1 MNTLSWVRSSGLS
14 ALVSAS
20 CSVSQQHNSSSTCTL
35 SAEETWWALLNLHRA
50 SQDIRRCQ
58 VAKQEL
64 SQPMMHRLGFLLCRV
79 VFLLNSLQ
87 QPALSLAP
95 RSVQAA
101 SSHPDWL
108 LTQRD
113 GALVLG
119 KGDREENLW
128 AGGKLQIGEKKQ
140 NNYPTCTVILHSLLV
155 FGSAIH
161 RQKGFV
167 LL

>member
-64 SQPMMHRLGFLLCRV
+64 SQPMMHRLGFLLCGV

-95 RSVQAA
+95 RSVHAV
-101 SSHPDWL
+101 SK
-108 LTQRD
+108 QRPAILI
-113 GALVLG
+113 GFWHRGTAHWSWGRETERRTYEQVENCKLG
-119 KGDREENLW
+119 KKNKTIIQL
-128 AGGKLQIGEKKQ
+128 AQLFYI
-140 NNYPTCTVILHSLLV
+140 PC
-155 FGSAIH
+155 
-161 RQKGFV
+161 
-167 LL
+167 